1 LVSRGFDRIDY
12 LEARN
17 ADDLQPWT
25 GDRIGRIFAA
35 VFLGRARLIDNVAIT
50 SESHV
55 ILK

>member
-35 VFLGRARLIDNVAIT
+35 VFLGRARLIDNVTIT
-50 SESHV
+50 SVARQSG
-55 ILK
+55 